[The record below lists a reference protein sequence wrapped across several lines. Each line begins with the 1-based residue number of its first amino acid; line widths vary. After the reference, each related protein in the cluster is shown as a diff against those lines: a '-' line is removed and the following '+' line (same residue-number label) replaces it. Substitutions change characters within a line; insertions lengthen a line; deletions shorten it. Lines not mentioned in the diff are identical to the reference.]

1 MPGKIRVNLENSKV
15 VGGKLYITL
24 LKASQIKHKLLPD
37 KIEYDNSIVHPQIG
51 KCVQFIG
58 PYTRS

>member
-24 LKASQIKHKLLPD
+24 LKATQIKHKLLQD
-37 KIEYDNSIVHPQIG
+37 NIEYDNSIVHPQIG
-51 KCVQFIG
+51 KCVQFNG